1 MELASRLLLPFA
13 RLQIPMTTE
22 CLKQTPL
29 HGLHTAAGGRMAP
42 FGGWDMPIQYPT
54 GILREVAAVR
64 RNAGMFDVSHMGR
77 IEFSGAAS
85 TAFLDSLL
93 SANVAKLRRGRSRYH
108 VICNEVGGII
118 DDAIVYNLAED
129 RYLLIVNA
137 GNFDAVSAWLAVH
150 SKGVPD
156 LESEVTTEDVAM
168 IAVQGPDAVGLTEKL
183 SDSQVSSVR
192 PFAIAEAEVAG
203 IPCRIARTGYT
214 GEDGFEIMAPADG
227 ATSLWMALEE
237 AGASSCGLG
246 ARDVLRLE
254 AGLLL
259 HGNDMTVGNNPYEAG
274 LERFVHLDS
283 PGYVAA
289 DALRSIRDAGPA
301 KRLTGFRMTGR
312 GIARHGH
319 PILAAGARIGTVTS
333 GTHSPTLDANIG
345 MGYVDP
351 EHAAPSNPVEIDIRG
366 RIVAAETVPLPFY
379 RRTS

>member
-1 MELASRLLLPFA
+1 
-13 RLQIPMTTE
+13 MTTE

-77 IEFSGAAS
+77 IEFSGSAA
-85 TAFLDSLL
+85 TAFLDKLL

-108 VICNEVGGII
+108 VICNEAGGII
-118 DDAIVYNLAED
+118 DDAIVYRLAET

-137 GNFDAVSAWLAVH
+137 GNYDSVAAWLDLY

-156 LESEVTTEDVAM
+156 LESEVTTGDVAM
-168 IAVQGPDAVGLTEKL
+168 IAVQGPNAVELTGQL
-183 SDSQVSSVR
+183 SDSPVASLR

-214 GEDGFEIMAPADG
+214 GEDGFEIMPPADR
-227 ATSLWMALEE
+227 AAHLWQTLSESGVAP
-237 AGASSCGLG
+237 CGLG

-274 LERFVHLDS
+274 LERFVYLDS

>member
-1 MELASRLLLPFA
+1 
-13 RLQIPMTTE
+13 MTTE

-77 IEFSGAAS
+77 IEFSGSAS

-108 VICNEVGGII
+108 VICDEAGGII
-118 DDAIVYNLAED
+118 DDAIVYNLGED

-137 GNFDAVSAWLAVH
+137 GNFDAVASWLAVH

-183 SDSQVSSVR
+183 SDSQVSSLR
-192 PFAIAEAEVAG
+192 PFAIAEVEVAG

-214 GEDGFEIMAPADG
+214 GEDGFEIMPPADG

-237 AGASSCGLG
+237 AGASPCGLG

-259 HGNDMTVGNNPYEAG
+259 HGNDMTVEEQPLRGRSRTFRLPRLAWLRSGGRPAFHQGCRSGEAAN
-274 LERFVHLDS
+274 RFQNDRPGHRPPRPPHSRRRRQDRH
-283 PGYVAA
+283 GYV
-289 DALRSIRDAGPA
+289 
-301 KRLTGFRMTGR
+301 
-312 GIARHGH
+312 RH
-319 PILAAGARIGTVTS
+319 AF
-333 GTHSPTLDANIG
+333 AN
-345 MGYVDP
+345 
-351 EHAAPSNPVEIDIRG
+351 A
-366 RIVAAETVPLPFY
+366 
-379 RRTS
+379 